1 MKYLLTIRFLGT
13 AYHGYQVQK
22 NGASVQEQLNRAAEA
37 LFGYPCDIVGCSR
50 TDSGV
55 HAEMFCATVSGKGS
69 ATLDTAIPPER
80 VPLAMNAYLPEDI
93 SVYDAKAV
101 PDDFHA
107 RYDVKSKEY
116 RYLIYDNPFRD
127 PFLAG
132 RSLHW
137 KARLS
142 DDTLEKMDRAAGY
155 FAGRHDFRAYMAE
168 GSKVSSTVRTV
179 YSASVFREGKCV
191 VFRVEADGFLYNM
204 VRIMTGTLLSVAE
217 GKISPED
224 IPSLTD
230 SLDRSKT
237 GATAPACGLYL
248 YRVNY

>member
-1 MKYLLTIRFLGT
+1 MKYLLTIRFLGS

-55 HAEMFCATVSGKGS
+55 HAEMFCATVSRKGCAS
-69 ATLDTAIPPER
+69 LDTAIPPER

-93 SVYDAKAV
+93 SVYGARAV

-116 RYLIYDNPFRD
+116 RYLIYDDPFRD
-127 PFLAG
+127 PLLAG

-137 KARLS
+137 KMRLS
-142 DDTLEKMDRAAGY
+142 DDTLESMNRAAGY
-155 FAGRHDFRAYMAE
+155 FVGRHDFRAYMAE

-191 VFRVEADGFLYNM
+191 IFRVEADGFLYNM

-230 SLDRSKT
+230 SLDRKRT